1 MQVFAEF
8 CETKLQRL
16 KPGSTLISPTLALV
30 IRTSFWEIR
39 LPPAWSLSGVHR
51 TPMVLERR
59 DCQRCKGSKK
69 GHGGLAD
76 IYWEP
81 LYACVVLRDFQHI
94 LIQALRWTSV
104 GLTCSKICL
113 LPRIACRISTGKPA
127 LPQFRSIWFR
137 WSYGLLPPS
146 EMGMWSMAWY
156 PISETSTRWTSDPG
170 LINQTNIWD
179 RDQVLMT
186 SLEALDQLCLKL
198 DIPLDISNT
207 WLSSFPSLPKLV
219 SICFPLL
226 ATRSP
231 TRYKSYEVD
240 FVIAIL

>member
-1 MQVFAEF
+1 MQVFVEF

-30 IRTSFWEIR
+30 IRTFFWEIR

-51 TPMVLERR
+51 TPMVQERR
-59 DCQRCKGSKK
+59 DCQRRKGSKK
-69 GHGGLAD
+69 GHGSLAN

-81 LYACVVLRDFQHI
+81 LYTSVVLRDFRHI
-94 LIQALRWTSV
+94 LIQALIQPTSV

-113 LPRIACRISTGKPA
+113 LPLIACQFSTGESA
-127 LPQFRSIWFR
+127 LPQFQSIWFR
-137 WSYGLLPPS
+137 WSYGLLPSS

-156 PISETSTRWTSDPG
+156 PISETSKRWTSDPS

-179 RDQVLMT
+179 TDQVLMT

-207 WLSSFPSLPKLV
+207 WLSIFPFLTKLV
-219 SICFPLL
+219 CFLLL

-240 FVIAIL
+240 FMIAIL